1 MTAISLPRCFS
12 ASVDCPHENAY
23 EASHGSRKSAKAIVL
38 TFLLCALA
46 DFVLTYIERRSIA
59 EGVISVVLGLFG
71 TAWYAFLFLSSENE
85 KSSIDDP
92 RVLGRWVP

>member
-1 MTAISLPRCFS
+1 MRRRMR
-12 ASVDCPHENAY
+12 
-23 EASHGSRKSAKAIVL
+23 SRNSAKAIVFIFSL
-38 TFLLCALA
+38 GALA
-46 DFVLTYIERRSIA
+46 DFVLSYSERRSIA
-59 EGVISVVLGLFG
+59 EAVISAILGLFG